1 MAPDEQG
8 LLLHEGQQRL
18 VLQGRQYQV
27 VSDADTGQYR
37 LQHPQGEHRYQPPLR
52 YNGAGAWI
60 QVTDR
65 PATQTGSTLLQRM
78 GHLSA
83 DFDEPTLQ
91 RMLQI
96 SDTDEDTLR
105 RALVESERLP
115 ALLQDTLQRF
125 KLDQSISQLPVTADR
140 STEFFRAYRRMA
152 SAQLPDAEPV
162 MRAYPGLP
170 AAIADE
176 LVRSATA
183 NERGLLASGRVP
195 LRLSEEIRVY
205 LQQVRLARAYEGLF
219 LVGAQSW
226 DSDRLV
232 LHTLPTLRQWPTGTR
247 LQILRGG
254 FWPTQAEAIGPKQ
267 GNPCVTIIHAP
278 AGYIVQDQA
287 ESSRLVT
294 AHPDLF
300 TALHEALPDVMAQL
314 GAADAAALR
323 HLMQESPLLPRPAL
337 RRALGMRPVR
347 PGYRSPMRLAEGRLG
362 YPLSGG
368 GPQAHAVSYSQL
380 LAEVEALE
388 LAQRTG
394 RSADQVINT
403 LASSGR
409 TRLQIFEHLQRLAE
423 QRTELQSRLD
433 DWSEAISPSTDAAA
447 RNYDALR
454 EAIVQ
459 FWYDTALDE
468 GDRSTSVLRLALISL
483 ADIPL
488 NLPEFF
494 YQRVRS
500 LTLYD
505 LPSGAM
511 ASWAQNERLLQRLL
525 RQMPQLQALEIDR
538 PYTPRATP
546 SAFIFSIPTI
556 LENLPQLQRLVLTNQ
571 NIALSSSDLDMLT
584 GARQLRHLDLSGNR
598 LAQGNRPSFHA
609 LTLDYLGLDRM
620 QLSQWPMGIDSDALS
635 RIGELSLRANNLL
648 TLPSFLLHE
657 AESLRLPPVI
667 NLEGNPINEIHVQ
680 RLLMNEQLDTS
691 GIRVDQPPSLIEGIT
706 RLRTERSQ
714 VREALEGWAQASSSS
729 NPLTQTALAERQ
741 RIETAINDF
750 WTYQEQGHRYL
761 RLHLEDVSIEHFP
774 RRLPPFFGERV
785 RALALT
791 RLRGTT
797 AQLDELLSR
806 FPGITRLTID
816 GHQAPQSTLPTALL
830 RLPELEYLELRNMGL
845 EIDEPM
851 FEIFGR
857 LNHLTSLDLSG
868 NRVGTINHVPAQLAA
883 NLQSLVLSNMDLQG
897 WPHWCDLLLPLEL
910 LDLSSNNITE
920 LPDRVLSNLDSTI
933 PISSVSLL
941 DNPLPAETIQR
952 VRTFSDSH
960 HSFSFALDI
969 PTDLLT
975 DGSSDGSL
983 DHPHF
988 PVSGDD
994 TPRMESWMLGNA
1006 LQNESLQV
1014 CWDALAGSD
1023 LLRLV
1028 GRLQNAAPYVEP
1040 ATRGR
1045 FCERVRLMLVAA
1057 VSNPTERPLLE
1068 SIAVAA
1074 LPDENGAQTCHD
1086 GALQAFNNI
1095 ELYLMHQRV
1104 VIDAGDSLQQMR
1116 QRLLQLFRVEEL
1128 EHLAQHRSIPG
1139 DLVSVRLA
1147 YRRELAKELELPIA
1161 DRMRFR
1167 SAANLAADELSS
1179 VLEHVRKRE
1188 HSEAFIDYLLS
1199 NQDWTQRLRGEYAER
1214 FEEVEN
1220 RYRQRVLELA
1230 NTSHPLQEEV
1240 ILQQGLQMDRELEE
1254 QALLRELTLKEVAK
1268 G

>member
-1 MAPDEQG
+1 
-8 LLLHEGQQRL
+8 
-18 VLQGRQYQV
+18 
-27 VSDADTGQYR
+27 
-37 LQHPQGEHRYQPPLR
+37 
-52 YNGAGAWI
+52 
-60 QVTDR
+60 
-65 PATQTGSTLLQRM
+65 
-78 GHLSA
+78 
-83 DFDEPTLQ
+83 
-91 RMLQI
+91 
-96 SDTDEDTLR
+96 
-105 RALVESERLP
+105 
-115 ALLQDTLQRF
+115 
-125 KLDQSISQLPVTADR
+125 
-140 STEFFRAYRRMA
+140 
-152 SAQLPDAEPV
+152 
-162 MRAYPGLP
+162 
-170 AAIADE
+170 
-176 LVRSATA
+176 
-183 NERGLLASGRVP
+183 
-195 LRLSEEIRVY
+195 
-205 LQQVRLARAYEGLF
+205 
-219 LVGAQSW
+219 
-226 DSDRLV
+226 
-232 LHTLPTLRQWPTGTR
+232 
-247 LQILRGG
+247 
-254 FWPTQAEAIGPKQ
+254 
-267 GNPCVTIIHAP
+267 
-278 AGYIVQDQA
+278 
-287 ESSRLVT
+287 
-294 AHPDLF
+294 
-300 TALHEALPDVMAQL
+300 
-314 GAADAAALR
+314 
-323 HLMQESPLLPRPAL
+323 MQESPLLPRPAL

-620 QLSQWPMGIDSDALS
+620 HLSQWPMGIDSDALS

-868 NRVGTINHVPAQLAA
+868 NRVGTINRVPAQLAA

-1199 NQDWTQRLRGEYAER
+1199 SQDWTQRLRGEYAER

>member
-1 MAPDEQG
+1 
-8 LLLHEGQQRL
+8 
-18 VLQGRQYQV
+18 
-27 VSDADTGQYR
+27 
-37 LQHPQGEHRYQPPLR
+37 
-52 YNGAGAWI
+52 
-60 QVTDR
+60 
-65 PATQTGSTLLQRM
+65 
-78 GHLSA
+78 
-83 DFDEPTLQ
+83 
-91 RMLQI
+91 
-96 SDTDEDTLR
+96 
-105 RALVESERLP
+105 
-115 ALLQDTLQRF
+115 
-125 KLDQSISQLPVTADR
+125 
-140 STEFFRAYRRMA
+140 
-152 SAQLPDAEPV
+152 
-162 MRAYPGLP
+162 
-170 AAIADE
+170 
-176 LVRSATA
+176 
-183 NERGLLASGRVP
+183 
-195 LRLSEEIRVY
+195 
-205 LQQVRLARAYEGLF
+205 
-219 LVGAQSW
+219 
-226 DSDRLV
+226 
-232 LHTLPTLRQWPTGTR
+232 
-247 LQILRGG
+247 
-254 FWPTQAEAIGPKQ
+254 
-267 GNPCVTIIHAP
+267 
-278 AGYIVQDQA
+278 
-287 ESSRLVT
+287 
-294 AHPDLF
+294 
-300 TALHEALPDVMAQL
+300 
-314 GAADAAALR
+314 
-323 HLMQESPLLPRPAL
+323 
-337 RRALGMRPVR
+337 
-347 PGYRSPMRLAEGRLG
+347 
-362 YPLSGG
+362 
-368 GPQAHAVSYSQL
+368 
-380 LAEVEALE
+380 
-388 LAQRTG
+388 
-394 RSADQVINT
+394 
-403 LASSGR
+403 
-409 TRLQIFEHLQRLAE
+409 
-423 QRTELQSRLD
+423 
-433 DWSEAISPSTDAAA
+433 
-447 RNYDALR
+447 
-454 EAIVQ
+454 
-459 FWYDTALDE
+459 
-468 GDRSTSVLRLALISL
+468 
-483 ADIPL
+483 
-488 NLPEFF
+488 
-494 YQRVRS
+494 
-500 LTLYD
+500 
-505 LPSGAM
+505 
-511 ASWAQNERLLQRLL
+511 
-525 RQMPQLQALEIDR
+525 
-538 PYTPRATP
+538 
-546 SAFIFSIPTI
+546 
-556 LENLPQLQRLVLTNQ
+556 
-571 NIALSSSDLDMLT
+571 
-584 GARQLRHLDLSGNR
+584 
-598 LAQGNRPSFHA
+598 
-609 LTLDYLGLDRM
+609 
-620 QLSQWPMGIDSDALS
+620 
-635 RIGELSLRANNLL
+635 
-648 TLPSFLLHE
+648 
-657 AESLRLPPVI
+657 
-667 NLEGNPINEIHVQ
+667 
-680 RLLMNEQLDTS
+680 
-691 GIRVDQPPSLIEGIT
+691 
-706 RLRTERSQ
+706 
-714 VREALEGWAQASSSS
+714 
-729 NPLTQTALAERQ
+729 
-741 RIETAINDF
+741 
-750 WTYQEQGHRYL
+750 
-761 RLHLEDVSIEHFP
+761 
-774 RRLPPFFGERV
+774 
-785 RALALT
+785 
-791 RLRGTT
+791 
-797 AQLDELLSR
+797 
-806 FPGITRLTID
+806 
-816 GHQAPQSTLPTALL
+816 
-830 RLPELEYLELRNMGL
+830 ELEYLELRNMGL

-857 LNHLTSLDLSG
+857 LAHLTSLDLSG
-868 NRVGTINHVPAQLAA
+868 NRVGTINRVPAQLAA

-969 PTDLLT
+969 PNDLLT

-1230 NTSHPLQEEV
+1230 NTSHSLQEEV